1 MMEHIAIS
9 VIVPIYNTKPYLEE
23 CIESI
28 LDQKINVPVEVL
40 LIDDGSTD
48 GCADLC
54 DRYAAR
60 DARVRVIHQENQGL
74 SAARNAGIDAAKGRY
89 YSFIDSDDV
98 VLPGFLQTLYDAC
111 ERHDAYMALCSV
123 EDVQENGKS
132 CDPAYFTRPT
142 QEGVFCG
149 KDLLNEFYTPYGT
162 VYTVA
167 WNKMYRA
174 EVWKLLHYP
183 EGRLHEDD
191 FVAHRLFW
199 RCDKVVCIDK
209 PLYHYRLRNGSI
221 CRTSI
226 RPEAFDAVVSGIGGE
241 KRPGIVH
248 RIDRDTSGLI
258 IAAKNDAAHLA
269 LAAQLAD
276 HTLAR
281 TYECLSVGS
290 FRQDSGTV
298 DAPIGRSRSDRKK
311 MAVVA
316 GGRPAITHWEVL
328 ARYPGVTHLRCRLET
343 GRTHQI
349 RVHLAYI
356 GHPILGDTVYGNR
369 KPVPGLTGQCLHAT
383 GLRFLH
389 PRTGRPVELTCPRP
403 EEFERMLV
411 KLQKRI

>member
-48 GCADLC
+48 GCADIC

-149 KDLLNEFYTPYGT
+149 KDLLNEFYTPYGHG
-162 VYTVA
+162 
-167 WNKMYRA
+167 
-174 EVWKLLHYP
+174 LH
-183 EGRLHEDD
+183 
-191 FVAHRLFW
+191 
-199 RCDKVVCIDK
+199 RC
-209 PLYHYRLRNGSI
+209 
-221 CRTSI
+221 
-226 RPEAFDAVVSGIGGE
+226 
-241 KRPGIVH
+241 
-248 RIDRDTSGLI
+248 
-258 IAAKNDAAHLA
+258 
-269 LAAQLAD
+269 
-276 HTLAR
+276 
-281 TYECLSVGS
+281 
-290 FRQDSGTV
+290 
-298 DAPIGRSRSDRKK
+298 
-311 MAVVA
+311 
-316 GGRPAITHWEVL
+316 
-328 ARYPGVTHLRCRLET
+328 
-343 GRTHQI
+343 
-349 RVHLAYI
+349 
-356 GHPILGDTVYGNR
+356 
-369 KPVPGLTGQCLHAT
+369 
-383 GLRFLH
+383 
-389 PRTGRPVELTCPRP
+389 VE
-403 EEFERMLV
+403 
-411 KLQKRI
+411 